1 MIAAAVIGGA
11 SLSGGVGTV
20 AGAIL
25 GALIMQ
31 SLQNGM
37 LLMGI
42 TSAIQQMVSAGVLL
56 LAVWF
61 DVVYQK
67 RRLLVR

>member
-42 TSAIQQMVSAGVLL
+42 TSAIQQMVSAAVLL

-67 RRLLVR
+67 RRFQVR

>member
-1 MIAAAVIGGA
+1 
-11 SLSGGVGTV
+11 
-20 AGAIL
+20 
-25 GALIMQ
+25 MQ

-42 TSAIQQMVSAGVLL
+42 TSAIQQMGSAGVLL